1 MRYDEPRHVWTSL
14 PCVCL
19 LLQYLL
25 QSCSRGR
32 RGIVEDMCYDRRR
45 AEACVD

>member
-1 MRYDEPRHVWTSL
+1 VVEGTIETKIYLV
-14 PCVCL
+14 CVFF

-25 QSCSRGR
+25 ERCSRGGS
-32 RGIVEDMCYDRRR
+32 GIVEDMCYKRRR